1 MSYGFAVRPVWVE
14 VLLSVAIAVAVLGA
28 TWIVNSYYLPPVVAR
43 RLVEA
48 RGLAWPEDGVS
59 IAHGYAIP
67 VLIALGTG
75 ILVTFLASR
84 TRFGR
89 YVFAIGGN
97 PEAAEL
103 SGIHTR
109 RTQMLVF
116 TLMGLLCGIADRK
129 STRLNS
135 SH

>member
-48 RGLAWPEDGVS
+48 RGLAWPADGVS

-89 YVFAIGGN
+89 
-97 PEAAEL
+97 PEERRVGKEL
-103 SGIHTR
+103 
-109 RTQMLVF
+109 V
-116 TLMGLLCGIADRK
+116 
-129 STRLNS
+129 
-135 SH
+135 

>member
-1 MSYGFAVRPVWVE
+1 MIRRPPRSYRSNTLFPYTTLFR
-14 VLLSVAIAVAVLGA
+14 S
-28 TWIVNSYYLPPVVAR
+28 
-43 RLVEA
+43 
-48 RGLAWPEDGVS
+48 
-59 IAHGYAIP
+59 HGYSIP

-116 TLMGLLCGIADRK
+116 TLMGLLCGIAACI
-129 STRLNS
+129 STARLQSATNAAGTFDELYVIAATEIGRA
-135 SH
+135 HV

>member
-1 MSYGFAVRPVWVE
+1 MIRRPPRSYRSNTLFPYTTLFR
-14 VLLSVAIAVAVLGA
+14 
-28 TWIVNSYYLPPVVAR
+28 
-43 RLVEA
+43 
-48 RGLAWPEDGVS
+48 
-59 IAHGYAIP
+59 AHGYAIP

-116 TLMGLLCGIADRK
+116 TLMGLLCGIAACISTPRLQSATHAAGKIGNESCRDRGCQAV
-129 STRLNS
+129 LF
-135 SH
+135 